1 MEGYASDA
9 NDQFADDADDYHHYF
24 KIVCKCGDDR
34 FRLIESNKQ
43 SVKAVCGKCGHEILL
58 YDLSKYPAASKMP
71 GDESFSEIK
80 ETKAGSGLPVF
91 VMYEYGELDDD
102 QEFDPNDITWFQVF
116 VEASN
121 GRLVKVFD
129 DETA

>member
-1 MEGYASDA
+1 
-9 NDQFADDADDYHHYF
+9 
-24 KIVCKCGDDR
+24 
-34 FRLIESNKQ
+34 
-43 SVKAVCGKCGHEILL
+43 
-58 YDLSKYPAASKMP
+58 MP